1 MADHTITLTVSDE
14 VYEYARQL
22 AQTSEQPI
30 EAILQRRLTE
40 MLPSLPEDEE
50 AELVALK
57 RLSDDALWTI
67 AAEQM
72 PRQHQE
78 RLSDLLRLNG
88 HDAISEPEQLEL
100 DALLERG
107 DRLMVRKA
115 EAAGLLTERGY
126 KVTPQDLAAK
136 HE

>member
-1 MADHTITLTVSDE
+1 MADHIVTLTVSDE

-22 AQTSEQPI
+22 AETSEQPI
-30 EAILQRRLTE
+30 EAILQRRLSE
-40 MLPSLPEDEE
+40 MLPSLPADEE
-50 AELVALK
+50 AELTALK
-57 RLSDDALWTI
+57 LLSDDALRTI

-72 PRQHQE
+72 PRHYQE
-78 RLSDLLRLNG
+78 RLSELLRLNG
-88 HDAISEPEQLEL
+88 HGAITDQEQTEL
-100 DALLERG
+100 DSLMERG

-136 HE
+136 Y